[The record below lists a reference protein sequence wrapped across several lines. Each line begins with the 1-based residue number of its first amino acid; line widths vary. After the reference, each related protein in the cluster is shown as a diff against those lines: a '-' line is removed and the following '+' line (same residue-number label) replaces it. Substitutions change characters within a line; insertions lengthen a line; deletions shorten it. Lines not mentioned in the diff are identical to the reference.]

1 MDMQKVGA
9 FISERR
15 KSMDYTQAELAGLLT
30 ISHQAVSKWERGESL
45 PDVALLPDLAK
56 LLNVS
61 IDTLLNGGEA
71 RAIAASAIPAF
82 SHSGELEPTESLANS
97 TAHTEEQRLQQ
108 QFSIDHV
115 ISLAPFLPKETL
127 EEMVGQIAEELSWSD
142 LLALAPFTGRSALEE
157 LVHKTG
163 ETAFHANHIIAL
175 APFLGQDTLRRLLDH
190 VEESSLDWGTVQA
203 LAPFVEI
210 SQLIERMD
218 IESLTPMQLSG
229 LAPFLPPELLN
240 TLVRSFTNSSS

>member
-71 RAIAASAIPAF
+71 PAIASAIPAF
-82 SHSGELEPTESLANS
+82 SNSGDLASTESAANS
-97 TAHTEEQRLQQ
+97 TAHSEQILQQ
-108 QFSIDHV
+108 QFSIVHV
-115 ISLAPFLPKETL
+115 KSLAPFLPKETL
-127 EEMVGQIAEELSWSD
+127 EEMVGQIAEEISWFD
-142 LLALAPFTGRSALEE
+142 LLALAPFIGRSTLEE
-157 LVHKTG
+157 LVDKIG
-163 ETAFHANHIIAL
+163 DAAFRANQIIAL
-175 APFLGQDTLRRLLDH
+175 APFLGQDTLRRLLDR
-190 VEESSLDWGTVQA
+190 VEESSLDWDTVRA
-203 LAPFVEI
+203 LAPFIEI

-218 IESLTPMQLSG
+218 LESLTPMQLSG

-240 TLVRSFTNSSS
+240 TLVRSFTK

>member
-15 KSMDYTQAELAGLLT
+15 RSMDYTQAELAGLLT

-61 IDTLLNGGEA
+61 IDTMLNGGEA
-71 RAIAASAIPAF
+71 RAIASSIPSF
-82 SHSGELEPTESLANS
+82 SNSDDLEPTESSVNS
-97 TAHTEEQRLQQ
+97 TAHSEEQMLQQ

-115 ISLAPFLPKETL
+115 KSLAPFLPKETL
-127 EEMVGQIAEELSWSD
+127 EEMVGQIAQVISWSD
-142 LLALAPFTGRSALEE
+142 LHALAPFIGRSALEE
-157 LVHKTG
+157 LVNKIGDTS
-163 ETAFHANHIIAL
+163 FPANQLIAL
-175 APFLGQDTLRRLLDH
+175 APFLGQDVLRRLLNH
-190 VEESSLDWGTVQA
+190 VEESSLDWGTVHA
-203 LAPFVEI
+203 LAPFVDV
-210 SQLIERMD
+210 SLLIERMD
-218 IESLTPMQLSG
+218 IDRLTPAQLSG

-240 TLVRSFTNSSS
+240 TIVRSFTHLSS

>member
-71 RAIAASAIPAF
+71 RAIESTIPVF
-82 SHSGELEPTESLANS
+82 SNSGELASTESLANP
-97 TAHTEEQRLQQ
+97 TAHSEDMLQQ
-108 QFSIDHV
+108 QFSINHV
-115 ISLAPFLPKETL
+115 KSLAPFLPKETL
-127 EEMVGQIAEELSWSD
+127 EEMVGQIAEEISLSD
-142 LLALAPFTGRSALEE
+142 LLALAPFIGRSALEE
-157 LVHKTG
+157 QVLKAGDTSI
-163 ETAFHANHIIAL
+163 HANQIIAL
-175 APFLGQDTLRRLLDH
+175 APFLGQDALRRLLYQ
-190 VEESSLDWGTVQA
+190 VEESSLAWGTIHA
-203 LAPFVEI
+203 LAPFIEI
-210 SQLIERMD
+210 SQLVERMD
-218 IESLTPMQLSG
+218 LDGLTPTQLSG

>member
-15 KSMDYTQAELAGLLT
+15 KSMDFTQAELAGLLT

-45 PDVALLPDLAK
+45 PDVALLPGLAE

-71 RAIAASAIPAF
+71 RVIASSKPSF
-82 SHSGELEPTESLANS
+82 SNSGEPAPTESLAIS
-97 TAHTEEQRLQQ
+97 SAPSEEQLIQK
-108 QFSIDHV
+108 QFTINHV
-115 ISLAPFLPKETL
+115 KSLAPFLPKETL
-127 EEMVGQIAEELSWSD
+127 EEMVGQIDDEISWSD
-142 LLALAPFTGRSALEE
+142 LHALAPFIGRSALEE
-157 LVHKTG
+157 LVDKIG
-163 ETAFHANHIIAL
+163 DTAFHANEIIAI
-175 APFLGQDTLRRLLDH
+175 APFLGQDVLRRLLDH
-190 VEESSLDWGTVQA
+190 VEESSLDWGTVHA

-218 IESLTPMQLSG
+218 LENLTPVQLSG
-229 LAPFLPPELLN
+229 LAPFLPTELLN
-240 TLVRSFTNSSS
+240 TLVRSFKAQ